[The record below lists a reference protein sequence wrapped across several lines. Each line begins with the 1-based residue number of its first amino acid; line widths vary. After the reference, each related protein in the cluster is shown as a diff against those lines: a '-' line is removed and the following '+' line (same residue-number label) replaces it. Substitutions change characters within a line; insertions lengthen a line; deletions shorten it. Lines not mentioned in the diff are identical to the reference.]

1 MLLRLPSMNA
11 SAHREAR
18 LRNLSLPSLDG
29 RAVLAGLRSPA
40 VACLVAITLAEYLT
54 AAVNPRLGLPLHG
67 LLLIGLL
74 LHGSNE
80 QDARK
85 RAFIW
90 CVATAPLIRILSL
103 TLPVNRLPLIFW
115 FAVISLPVF
124 AATFAAAR
132 AVGYSRRDIGL
143 VFRWRDLP
151 LGVGMLALGGV
162 LGIGEYLI
170 LRPTPLIGRLTPE
183 ELVVPALVLTICT
196 GLEEELLFRGL
207 LQRAASD
214 VLGYWRG
221 ALFATLLF
229 TALHIGYL
237 SLLDLAYVFAA
248 GGLFV
253 LMSRATKS
261 IIPATFCHA
270 GVNLGLFLVWPHLL
284 PSLLTR

>member
-1 MLLRLPSMNA
+1 LPA
-11 SAHREAR
+11 YEA
-18 LRNLSLPSLDG
+18 
-29 RAVLAGLRSPA
+29 RAVLASVLVSLRSSA
-40 VACLVAITLAEYLT
+40 VAYLAAVSLAEYLT
-54 AAVNPRLGLPLHG
+54 AALNPRIGLPLHG
-67 LLLIGLL
+67 LILVVLL

-80 QDARK
+80 QDERK

-103 TLPVNRLPLIFW
+103 TLPVSRLPLIFW

-132 AVGYSRRDIGL
+132 AVGYTRRDVGL
-143 VFRWRDLP
+143 VLRLRDVP
-151 LGVGMLALGGV
+151 LSLSMIV
-162 LGIGEYLI
+162 LGIGLGVGEYLI
-170 LRPTPLIGRLTPE
+170 LRPPPLIGHLTLE
-183 ELVVPALVLTICT
+183 EFWLPALVLTICT

-207 LQRAASD
+207 LQRAATD

-237 SLLDLAYVFAA
+237 SALDLLYVFIA

-253 LMSRATKS
+253 LLSRAAKS
-261 IIPATFCHA
+261 IVPATCCHA
-270 GVNLGLFLVWPHLL
+270 GVNLGLFLIWPHVFPILQ
-284 PSLLTR
+284 TR